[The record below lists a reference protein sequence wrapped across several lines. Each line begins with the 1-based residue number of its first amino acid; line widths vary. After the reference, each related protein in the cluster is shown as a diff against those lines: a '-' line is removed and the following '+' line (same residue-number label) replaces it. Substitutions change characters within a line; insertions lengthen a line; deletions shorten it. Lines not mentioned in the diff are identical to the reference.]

1 MNNSIEQP
9 VTPAE
14 NAALTAS
21 DDVKRAPKRKV
32 TIIRLYKPEEL
43 EKCKKRI
50 RFSSEMK
57 QVIIFHFN
65 SIKMTI
71 KQMTKMV
78 YIDFQHLLTLHR
90 H

>member
-14 NAALTAS
+14 NAVLTS

-50 RFSSEMK
+50 RFSS
-57 QVIIFHFN
+57 V
-65 SIKMTI
+65 SSTATTVPSLSPRSSP
-71 KQMTKMV
+71 TK
-78 YIDFQHLLTLHR
+78 
-90 H
+90 